1 MKVYCITTTTHI
13 VDEDEVQVFR
23 AVYTDKKRAEEQA
36 QMILDDLAKELLN
49 FFNKSEI
56 VVNDVVSNHGSITN
70 INGDYYEVAITEHL
84 LVGKTE

>member
-23 AVYTDKKRAEEQA
+23 MVYTDKKRAEEQA
-36 QMILDDLAKELLN
+36 QMILDDLMKELLN
-49 FFNKSEI
+49 FFDKSEI
-56 VVNDVVSNHGSITN
+56 VKNDVVFNHGNITN
-70 INGDYYEVAITEHL
+70 INGDYYEVAITEHM